1 MQMPLDRVQ
10 KNEGGVVNPT
20 TSEPYLEQPV
30 LLFGLARRKIF
41 IGIQGI
47 VVYFAPET

>member
-10 KNEGGVVNPT
+10 KNKGGVVNPT

-30 LLFGLARRKIF
+30 LLFGLARRKICKER
-41 IGIQGI
+41 IIRGSQGH
-47 VVYFAPET
+47 VN